1 MRLYT
6 VSDIRHIEQEVFR
19 RTPPFTVMRMAGE
32 AMAAE
37 VLRRSPPP
45 STTLVLVG
53 EGNNG
58 GDGYI
63 AARALHEAGQRVRL
77 IAAAPPKTP
86 DAQKAR
92 TLWEECGKTEN
103 PESGEL
109 PAADGIIDALF
120 GIGLSRPPTG
130 VYRQL
135 IEQANAA
142 ATPVWAID
150 CPSGV
155 CADSGEIFEIAIQ
168 AEATLSFFAAKIG
181 LFTGEALNHV
191 GEVIIEPLLPFNLP
205 AAGRVITARP
215 PVPPSRRH
223 RKTAHK
229 GDFGTITAIGG
240 DTGMLGALVL
250 ATRAAVAMGAG
261 KVKAH
266 PLAAPPAV
274 DWRHPEIIWDDSL
287 ENLIDSTAIIAGMG
301 MGQSERAQSRLQIL
315 LGVPRPLLLDADAL
329 NLIAAHPT
337 LRQQLTERQPPTVI
351 TPHPGEAARL
361 LKTTAT
367 AVNADRRQAARTLS
381 ETLSVVAVLKG
392 AGTVIH
398 SPSAEYALC
407 AAGNAALARA
417 GSGDILAGI
426 IGTLLAQMSSAYEA
440 AQAGVWCHAAAAESL
455 AQETGYAGLD
465 INRLARRAARLM
477 ESPPPPTAP

>member
-130 VYRQL
+130 IYRQL

-150 CPSGV
+150 CPSG
-155 CADSGEIFEIAIQ
+155 SLRRQRRNIR
-168 AEATLSFFAAKIG
+168 
-181 LFTGEALNHV
+181 NRH
-191 GEVIIEPLLPFNLP
+191 
-205 AAGRVITARP
+205 
-215 PVPPSRRH
+215 PSRSHPQLLRRQNRAIH
-223 RKTAHK
+223 RRSPKPCRRSHHRT
-229 GDFGTITAIGG
+229 
-240 DTGMLGALVL
+240 
-250 ATRAAVAMGAG
+250 
-261 KVKAH
+261 
-266 PLAAPPAV
+266 AAP
-274 DWRHPEIIWDDSL
+274 L
-287 ENLIDSTAIIAGMG
+287 
-301 MGQSERAQSRLQIL
+301 
-315 LGVPRPLLLDADAL
+315 
-329 NLIAAHPT
+329 
-337 LRQQLTERQPPTVI
+337 
-351 TPHPGEAARL
+351 
-361 LKTTAT
+361 
-367 AVNADRRQAARTLS
+367 
-381 ETLSVVAVLKG
+381 
-392 AGTVIH
+392 
-398 SPSAEYALC
+398 
-407 AAGNAALARA
+407 
-417 GSGDILAGI
+417 
-426 IGTLLAQMSSAYEA
+426 
-440 AQAGVWCHAAAAESL
+440 
-455 AQETGYAGLD
+455 
-465 INRLARRAARLM
+465 
-477 ESPPPPTAP
+477 